1 MIRIAI
7 GFVLSFVI
15 GAGWDD
21 LLRRGYFHTSVLLKP
36 SGGPR
41 GAYRLG
47 NDLGLQFDGPNR
59 PP

>member
-15 GAGWDD
+15 GAGVPIF
-21 LLRRGYFHTSVLLKP
+21 RHSCRKP
-36 SGGPR
+36 SGDPR

-47 NDLGLQFDGPNR
+47 DDLGLQFDGQNR
-59 PP
+59 QP